1 MSYNGKYE
9 MDQTNVNNSKGS
21 QIFTSIILIVLL
33 TVAAFGGE
41 IIYNMSTDKTIRLV
55 PLLNETINADDNIA
69 PIHQDLSKYRDA
81 IPILRSVNERTG
93 IEFAYSF
100 FINVNA
106 STFSG
111 EDSLKH
117 VFHKGYTSPWPLM
130 SPGVF
135 IRANTNTMRV
145 FMSTH
150 ASPYTHLD
158 IKNIPVQKWFH
169 VVLNCFNGGLDVYV
183 NGNLANRLV
192 FENTV
197 AYQNYQDIQFFSK
210 GHYSQYSNPRIEAI
224 PEGASMNING
234 SFQGLFSSLKYA
246 RYALSTFEIERL
258 LSQGPSSVQRKTP
271 QQLPPYLSDT
281 WWSSQSST

>member
-1 MSYNGKYE
+1 

-41 IIYNMSTDKTIRLV
+41 IIYNMSTDKSIRLI

-69 PIHQDLSKYRDA
+69 PIHQDLTKYRDA

-100 FINVNA
+100 FINVNP

-130 SPGVF
+130 GPGVF

-150 ASPYTHLD
+150 ASPYAHVD

-169 VVLNCFNGGLDVYV
+169 VVLNCFSGGLDVYI
-183 NGNLANRLV
+183 NGNIANRLV

-197 AYQNYQDIQFFSK
+197 PYQNYQDIQFFSK

-224 PEGASMNING
+224 PEGSTMNING

-258 LSQGPSSVQRKTP
+258 LSEGPSSAQRRVA
-271 QQLPPYLSDT
+271 QQLPPYLSHT
-281 WWSSQSST
+281 WWSSQNDI

>member
-1 MSYNGKYE
+1 MSFNGKYE

-41 IIYNMSTDKTIRLV
+41 IIYNMSTDKTIRLM
-55 PLLNETINADDNIA
+55 PLLNETVNAEDNIA
-69 PIHQDLSKYRDA
+69 PIHQDLAKYKDA

-100 FINVNA
+100 FINVNP

-150 ASPYTHLD
+150 ASPYTFLD

-183 NGNLANRLV
+183 NGNLANRIV

-197 AYQNYQDIQFFSK
+197 PYQNYQDLQFFSK
-210 GHYSQYSNPRIEAI
+210 GHYSQYSNPRILAI
-224 PEGASMNING
+224 PEGTAMNING
-234 SFQGLFSSLKYA
+234 SFQGMFSSLKYA

-258 LSQGPSSVQRKTP
+258 LSEGPSSSQRKLP

-281 WWSSQSST
+281 WWSSQSGA